1 MSSLEKDVVNISGK
15 KVGSASLDESVF
27 GEEVNEHLI
36 WETVKW
42 QLAKRRAGTHKTK
55 SRGEVRGSNIKPWKQ
70 KGTGRA
76 RSGDRQSPI
85 WVGGGRAFGPRP
97 RSYAY
102 PMNKKAR
109 KKALRGVLSMR
120 SADDQLIIVD
130 DFTIAGGKTK
140 AVAAALKAVGVGKSA
155 LIVDIE
161 NTDLARGTKNLPKSD
176 FLAAVG
182 LNVYDVL
189 RHETLILTKA
199 SVDKIGEVLRP

>member
-1 MSSLEKDVVNISGK
+1 
-15 KVGSASLDESVF
+15 
-27 GEEVNEHLI
+27 
-36 WETVKW
+36 
-42 QLAKRRAGTHKTK
+42 
-55 SRGEVRGSNIKPWKQ
+55 
-70 KGTGRA
+70 
-76 RSGDRQSPI
+76 
-85 WVGGGRAFGPRP
+85 
-97 RSYAY
+97 
-102 PMNKKAR
+102 
-109 KKALRGVLSMR
+109 MR